1 MATTNRTES
10 DRIGAAAINTLHGT
24 VDKAAS
30 AVGEAAMG
38 VLPAVEGAARGAHEA
53 VDRVADAMATPQEWV
68 AAHPLQ
74 ALGIAFATGLVIG
87 RISRW

>member
-1 MATTNRTES
+1 MATTQRTDS
-10 DRIGAAAINTLHGT
+10 DRIGASAINALHGS

-30 AVGEAAMG
+30 TAGEVAMG
-38 VLPAVEGAARGAHEA
+38 VLPVIEGAARGAHDA
-53 VDRVADAMATPQEWV
+53 VDRVADAVATPQEWV

-74 ALGIAFATGLVIG
+74 SLGIAFAAGLVIG

>member
-1 MATTNRTES
+1 MATTNTTES
-10 DRIGAAAINTLHGT
+10 DHIGAAAINTLHGT

-30 AVGEAAMG
+30 TAGEVAMG
-38 VLPAVEGAARGAHEA
+38 VLPVIEGAARGAHDA
-53 VDRVADAMATPQEWV
+53 VDRVADAIATPQEWV

-74 ALGIAFATGLVIG
+74 SLGIAFAAGLVIG

>member
-1 MATTNRTES
+1 MATTQRTDS
-10 DRIGAAAINTLHGT
+10 DRIGASAINALHGT

-30 AVGEAAMG
+30 TAGEVAMG
-38 VLPAVEGAARGAHEA
+38 VMPVIESAARGAHGA
-53 VDRVADAMATPQEWV
+53 VDRVADAVATPQEWV

-74 ALGIAFATGLVIG
+74 SLGIAFAAGLVIG